1 MLNSTC
7 VCRNIRGVKVFNV
20 MTEVCLEDF
29 YLKTRQIT
37 TC

>member
-7 VCRNIRGVKVFNV
+7 VCRTIIGVKVFNV
-20 MTEVCLEDF
+20 MTEVCLEDLF
-29 YLKTRQIT
+29 LKTRQIT